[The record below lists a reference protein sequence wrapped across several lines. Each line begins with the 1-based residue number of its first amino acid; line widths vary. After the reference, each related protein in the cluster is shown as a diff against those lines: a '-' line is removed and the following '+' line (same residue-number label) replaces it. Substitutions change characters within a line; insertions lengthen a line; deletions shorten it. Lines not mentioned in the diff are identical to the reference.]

1 MGKLNSFKDQYSIG
15 SFFST
20 NFKISFKLLYFFI
33 QGILFLFLFLFLVQ
47 MNVLKTQKISFR
59 NTLTESL

>member
-20 NFKISFKLLYFFI
+20 NFKISFKLLYLFI
-33 QGILFLFLFLFLVQ
+33 QGILFLFLVQ

>member
-1 MGKLNSFKDQYSIG
+1 MGKLNTFKDQYSIG

-33 QGILFLFLFLFLVQ
+33 QGILFLFLVQ

>member
-1 MGKLNSFKDQYSIG
+1 MGKLNTFKDQYSIG

-33 QGILFLFLFLFLVQ
+33 QGILFLFLVQ
-47 MNVLKTQKISFR
+47 MNVLMTQKISFR

>member
-20 NFKISFKLLYFFI
+20 NFKMSFKLLYFFI
-33 QGILFLFLFLFLVQ
+33 QGILFLFLVQ

>member
-33 QGILFLFLFLFLVQ
+33 QGILFLFLVQ